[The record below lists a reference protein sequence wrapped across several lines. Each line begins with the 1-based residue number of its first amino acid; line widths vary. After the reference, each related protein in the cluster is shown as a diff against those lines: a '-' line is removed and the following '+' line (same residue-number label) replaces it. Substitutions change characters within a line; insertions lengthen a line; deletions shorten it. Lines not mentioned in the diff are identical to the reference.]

1 MLKAWPALFFL
12 ALCGSAVAEPDFK
25 ALGQKALTLS
35 QEYIRIPS
43 VNPPA
48 NTTQAAAFMK
58 RLLESEGIECKLF
71 ESSPGHVNL
80 VARLRGKTPGKQLLM
95 LNHMDVVPADASR
108 WPVDPFAAQ
117 IKDGMLYGRG
127 AIDMKTTGIF
137 QALTLIALK
146 KEKVELQHDV
156 ILLCSAD
163 EESGGDEGA
172 QWMIQKHWPEIECEY
187 ALDEGGFGTQDL
199 LSGKGELVFGVSVAE
214 KKIVWA
220 KLIAE
225 GTSGHASQPVPD
237 NANDRLREGL
247 NRLEALMKKDPA
259 VKSRLIEDFQKR
271 VHPMADNKFTR
282 AIQRDTLSNTSLRSG
297 VGEPPKV
304 NVIPSKAEATLDF
317 RLMPETDLPA
327 FLKRVQTLLADI
339 PGLKFEVTHSTDPT
353 PVSDYRTPLFESIE
367 KSIHQEYAQAVVTPY
382 LVPFGT
388 DSNGLRQKGV
398 KAYGLGTA
406 VVDASIIASMH
417 SDAERIPVDQFE
429 PALRIYYRVVADYL
443 AGSR

>member
-1 MLKAWPALFFL
+1 MFKTWPAFLFL
-12 ALCGSAVAEPDFK
+12 ALCGSATAEPDFK
-25 ALGQKALTLS
+25 ALGQQALTLS
-35 QEYIRIPS
+35 QDYIRIQS

-48 NTTQAAAFMK
+48 NTVQTAAFMQK
-58 RLLESEGIECKLF
+58 LLESEGIECRLF

-80 VARLRGKTPGKQLLM
+80 LARLPGKSPGKRLLM

-108 WPVDPFAAQ
+108 WPMDPFAAQ

-146 KEKVELQHDV
+146 QEKVPLQHDV
-156 ILLCSAD
+156 MLLCSAD
-163 EESGGDEGA
+163 EESGGDQGA
-172 QWMIQKHWPEIECEY
+172 QWMIAQHWPEIECEY
-187 ALDEGGFGTQDL
+187 ALDEGGFGTKDL

-220 KLIAE
+220 RLIAE

-247 NRLEALMKKDPA
+247 NRLDAMMKKDTG
-259 VKSRLIEDFQKR
+259 VKSRLLDDFQKR
-271 VHPMADNKFTR
+271 VSGMADNKFTR
-282 AIQRDTLSNTSLRSG
+282 AIQRDTLSITSLRSG
-297 VGEPPKV
+297 VGDPPKV

-327 FLKRVQTLLADI
+327 FLKRAQALLADI

-353 PVSDYRTPLFESIE
+353 PVSDYRTPLFASIE
-367 KSIHQEYAQAVVTPY
+367 KSIHSEYAAAVVTPY

-429 PALRIYYRVVADYL
+429 PAVRIYYRVVADY
-443 AGSR
+443 ASSP

>member
-1 MLKAWPALFFL
+1 MFKAWPAFFFF
-12 ALCGSAVAEPDFK
+12 ALCGSAFCEPDFK
-25 ALGQKALTLS
+25 SLGQQALSLS
-35 QEYIRIPS
+35 QDYIRIQS

-48 NTTQAAAFMK
+48 NTVQTAAFMK
-58 RLLESEGIECKLF
+58 KLLESEGIECKLF
-71 ESSPGHVNL
+71 ESTPGHVNL
-80 VARLRGKTPGKQLLM
+80 LARLPGKNPGKRLLM

-156 ILLCSAD
+156 LLLCSAD
-163 EESGGDEGA
+163 EESGGDQGA
-172 QWMIQKHWPEIECEY
+172 QWMIAQHWPEIECEY
-187 ALDEGGFGTQDL
+187 ALDEGGFGTRDL
-199 LSGKGELVFGVSVAE
+199 LSSKGELVFGVSVAE

-225 GTSGHASQPVPD
+225 GTSGHASQPVTD

-247 NRLEALMKKDPA
+247 NRLDAMMKKDPE
-259 VKSRLIEDFQKR
+259 VKSRLLDDFRQR
-271 VHPMADNKFTR
+271 VSGMADNKFTR
-282 AIQRDTLSNTSLRSG
+282 AIQRDTLSITSLRSG
-297 VGEPPKV
+297 VGDPPKV

-327 FLKRVQTLLADI
+327 FLERVRKLIGDI

-353 PVSDYRTPLFESIE
+353 PVSDYRTPLFQSIE
-367 KSIHQEYAQAVVTPY
+367 KSIQREYAQAVVTPY

-388 DSNGLRQKGV
+388 DSNGLRVKGV

-429 PALRIYYRVVADYL
+429 PAVRIYYRAVADYASKL
-443 AGSR
+443 